1 MIDYGQLHE
10 DPQTLIK
17 VVESMGIDDLR
28 DELNMMID
36 NFEGMIVECVDADV
50 VFEPQDPA
58 ANDPDAADPEEV
70 HMAWT
75 LVHVIVHL
83 TASAEEKAFLA
94 AEMARGVRLHGRSRF
109 EVPWQTVTT
118 IAQCRQRLAEC
129 RRMCL
134 ASLDMWPDDP
144 CLLNKKMPWP
154 GYPRVDSRGYFI
166 LGLSHAADH
175 LEQVRDIVKQAKAA
189 RGA

>member
-1 MIDYGQLHE
+1 MINYERLHD
-10 DPQTLIK
+10 DPQTLIDA
-17 VVESMGIDDLR
+17 VDNMSITDLR

-36 NFEGMIVECVDADV
+36 SFEGMIAESVDADV

-58 ANDPDAADPEEV
+58 AYDPDAADPREV
-70 HMAWT
+70 NMAWT
-75 LVHVIVHL
+75 LAHVIVHL

-109 EVPWQTVTT
+109 EVPWQTVIT

-154 GYPRVDSRGYFI
+154 GYPRVDARGYFI

-175 LEQVRDIVKQAKAA
+175 LEQVREIVRQAKDA
-189 RGA
+189 RGG

>member
-1 MIDYGQLHE
+1 MIDYERLHN
-10 DPQTLIK
+10 DSQDLIK
-17 VVESMGIDDLR
+17 IVEDMNIEDLR
-28 DELNMMID
+28 NELNSMID
-36 NFEGMIVECVDADV
+36 TFEGMISGCVDADA

-58 ANDPDAADPEEV
+58 AYDPDAADPEEV

-75 LVHVIVHL
+75 LAHVIVHL
-83 TASAEEKAFLA
+83 TASTEEKAFLA

-109 EVPWQTVTT
+109 EVPWQTVMT
-118 IAQCRQRLAEC
+118 IGQCRQRLAEC

-144 CLLNKKMPWP
+144 CLRNKKMPWP
-154 GYPRVDSRGYFI
+154 GYPRVDARGYFI

-175 LEQVRDIVKQAKAA
+175 LEQVREIVHQAKAA
-189 RGA
+189 RGG